1 VTDTAKIK
9 PDAEAPAGF
18 NAIVDDIATLRRDF
32 TALIGQMKSS
42 PLKSANDVAEH
53 TVSELSDRVSHLYD
67 SVATQGQRSAKA
79 IGKQVE
85 EQPMMSVLIAF
96 GIGFLASRLLSR

>member
-1 VTDTAKIK
+1 MTSTARLK

-18 NAIVDDIATLRRDF
+18 DVIVDDIAALRRDF
-32 TALIGQMKSS
+32 TALMGQMTSGA
-42 PLKSANDVAEH
+42 LKSANDAAEH